1 MIELAQNSW
10 SLTGIAAALLVVLLA
25 GILLYRAHTQRAAL
39 RALINATRRIA
50 DGQLDTALPN
60 SVPRELRDLQRAIED
75 ARIRTIHSTESR
87 EFLEQVV
94 DSITDSVILTD
105 VRHRI
110 IRANPA
116 TMALLGYSA
125 EALAGIT
132 LEQLIPAGDQAKL
145 RGPEIDGRS
154 LEVKLI
160 ASDGQHIPVSLTRS
174 LLKPTGR
181 ATGRYMFTAKNVS
194 ERKLA
199 EQRIRYLARMDALTR
214 IPNRMQFQHL
224 LQRAIARARRNQ
236 QMVAL
241 IYLDLDDFKDV
252 NDTFGHTAGDAC
264 LEAIAGRLTAA
275 LPDPVI
281 IGRLAGD
288 EFGIVL
294 DGLELTDGAREHTAG
309 EARRLLEAIAEP
321 LMLEGHQLH
330 PSASAGIAF
339 YPSDAGNVIDM
350 IRNADAALLQA
361 KRQGGNTAELYHA
374 DLTAAAVDRLI
385 FKSRLRSAFGNNEL
399 RIQYLPKIDLRNG
412 RVAGAEA
419 LVRWELAGRGL
430 IMPDE
435 FIPLAEESDL
445 ILELGEWVL
454 SQVCRDYCEWQS
466 LDQEPGRISVNLSL
480 RQLRQRDFIERI
492 RRLLAKHGLP
502 PSALELEIT
511 ESTLMEDTKRTVQLL
526 SDLQRMGL
534 TLAIDDFGTGYSSLA
549 ALQQFPVR
557 TLKIDRSFVREALVD
572 PDQATIVSAIVEMG
586 HSLALDVVAEGVE
599 TEAQLRFLRSISC
612 DFVQGLLFGEP
623 MSAEAYAEL
632 LDTRSEQTGRLTQLV
647 VHE

>member
-10 SLTGIAAALLVVLLA
+10 SLLGIAAALLVVALA
-25 GILLYRAHTQRAAL
+25 GILLYRAHAQRAAL
-39 RALINATRRIA
+39 QALIDATRQIA
-50 DGQLDTALPN
+50 DGQLDTPLPA
-60 SVPRELRDLQRAIED
+60 SVPGELLGLQRAIED
-75 ARIRTIHSTESR
+75 VRIRTLHSAESR
-87 EFLEQVV
+87 EFLEQVI
-94 DSITDSVILTD
+94 DSISDAVLLTD
-105 VRHRI
+105 VRHRV

-116 TMALLGYSA
+116 TVDLLGYTA

-132 LEQLIPAGDQAKL
+132 LEQLLPASEQAQL
-145 RGPEIDGRS
+145 RNPENIGRP
-154 LEVKLI
+154 LEVRLI
-160 ASDGQHIPVSLTRS
+160 ASDGHQVPVSLTCS
-174 LLKPTGR
+174 VLKPTGR
-181 ATGRYMFTAKNVS
+181 ATGRFVFTARNVS
-194 ERKLA
+194 DRKLA

-224 LQRAIARARRNQ
+224 LQRAIARARRNA
-236 QMVAL
+236 QMIAL

-264 LEAIAGRLTAA
+264 LEAIAARLTAV
-275 LPDPVI
+275 LPEPTI

-288 EFGIVL
+288 EFGVVL
-294 DGLELTDGAREHTAG
+294 DGLEATEGAREHASS
-309 EARRLLEAIAEP
+309 EARRVLDAVAEP
-321 LMLEGHQLH
+321 LSLEGHQIH

-339 YPSDAGNVIDM
+339 YPADAGNVIDL
-350 IRNADAALLQA
+350 IRGADAALLEA
-361 KRQGGNTAELYHA
+361 KRQGGNTTVLYHA

-385 FKSRLRSAFGNNEL
+385 LKSRLRSAFSSNEL
-399 RIQYLPKIDLRNG
+399 RVHYLPKIDLRSG
-412 RVAGAEA
+412 CVAGAEA

-430 IMPDE
+430 MLPAE

-454 SQVCRDYCEWQS
+454 TQVCRDYCEWKS
-466 LDQEPGRISVNLSL
+466 LDHDPGRISVNLSL

-492 RRLLAKHGLP
+492 RRLITEYGLP

-511 ESTLMEDTKRTVQLL
+511 ESTLMEDTKRTVQVL
-526 SDLQRMGL
+526 SALQTMGL
-534 TLAIDDFGTGYSSLA
+534 ALAIDDFGTGYSSLA

-557 TLKIDRSFVREALVD
+557 TLKIDQSFVRDAPMD
-572 PDQATIVSAIVEMG
+572 RDQATIVSAIVEMG
-586 HSLALDVVAEGVE
+586 HSLNLEVVAEGVE
-599 TEAQLRFLRSISC
+599 TEAQLRFLTSISC

-632 LDTRSEQTGRLTQLV
+632 LGTHAEPTGRFAEMV